1 MEFQARL
8 TDDTAAIDLPIEE
21 TSRARALLKAIRARI
36 FIQDK
41 YLPLAE
47 RSIHI
52 STLVEVLRHDKDFVE
67 HRIVWSPKT
76 GFIKERDYHEI
87 K

>member
-21 TSRARALLKAIRARI
+21 TNRARALLRAIRARL

-41 YLPLAE
+41 FLPLAE
-47 RSIHI
+47 QPIYI
-52 STLVEVLRHDKDFVE
+52 TALVEVVRHDKDFVE
-67 HRIVWSPKT
+67 HQIIWSPKT
-76 GFIKERDYHEI
+76 GFIKERD
-87 K
+87 